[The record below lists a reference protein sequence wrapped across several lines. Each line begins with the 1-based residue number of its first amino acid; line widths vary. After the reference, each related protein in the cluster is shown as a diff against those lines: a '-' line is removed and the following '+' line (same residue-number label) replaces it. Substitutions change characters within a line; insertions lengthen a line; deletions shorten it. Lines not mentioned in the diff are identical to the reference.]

1 MTYSS
6 PFKKFMFPSPRG
18 DELFQG
24 RTIRRP
30 KVNSFRPL
38 AGMSCFFLPHT
49 LHAPRT
55 PFPSPRGDE
64 LFQLPS
70 KYLRTYLPGFRP
82 LAGMSCFSKS
92 RQKSHKIFRA
102 FCKDSPFEPFF
113 AAQIM
118 NTFPPNVDYLCAN
131 RPKIP
136 FCLPIIPQG
145 SHLGNNIFPI
155 YCQKSLYMVY

>member
-1 MTYSS
+1 MNYAI
-6 PFKKFMFPSPRG
+6 
-18 DELFQG
+18 LILQ
-24 RTIRRP
+24 
-30 KVNSFRPL
+30 FR
-38 AGMSCFFLPHT
+38 
-49 LHAPRT
+49 
-55 PFPSPRGDE
+55 
-64 LFQLPS
+64 
-70 KYLRTYLPGFRP
+70 FRP

-92 RQKSHKIFRA
+92 KQKSHKIFRV

-113 AAQIM
+113 TAQIM